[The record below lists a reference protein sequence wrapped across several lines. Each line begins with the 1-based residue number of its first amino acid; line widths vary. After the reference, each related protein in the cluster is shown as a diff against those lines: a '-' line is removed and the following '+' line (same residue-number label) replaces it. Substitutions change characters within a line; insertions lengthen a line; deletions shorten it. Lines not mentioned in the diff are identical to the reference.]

1 MGGVVAVFLIAL
13 IAAIIVA
20 VFAGSQDVASVV
32 AIVRDLFIILLALQ
46 GMLIAITII
55 VLILQIAALINLLQN
70 EISPIMKSLQETA
83 STVKGT
89 SEFLS
94 ENVTTPIIEST
105 AWIAGARTFFRE
117 IRRFRRTDDKNASET
132 DKTPAPEKPPATP
145 EKKDSKPADSPAAKE
160 VKERAA
166 SAIKSNPD
174 TGKSDSDGKQSPQE
188 KPDTQDQQT
197 S

>member
-46 GMLIAITII
+46 GMLIAIAII
-55 VLILQIAALINLLQN
+55 VLILQVAALINLLQN

-132 DKTPAPEKPPATP
+132 DKTPAPEKPPAP
-145 EKKDSKPADSPAAKE
+145 SEKKDSKPADSPAAKE